1 MCKAIDK
8 RMEITDIHLDKK
20 SGGKSGEFIR

>member
-8 RMEITDIHLDKK
+8 RMEISDIHLDNKT
-20 SGGKSGEFIR
+20 GGKSGEFIR